1 MYAVLLRGLIS
12 YGPDSTDQYRRAG
25 SYVDRILKGAKP
37 SDLPGNTKYVINLKT
52 AKALGLEIPPM
63 LAEIAAHRVRTM
75 TGSRLGLLSG
85 FVRSHRSRKRL
96 FCDPS
101 SSIEY
106 DAVTNPYCSRRSDH
120 GVYPSA
126 RELAEIADLLPIVAN
141 ECPKNIRILG

>member
-25 SYVDRILKGAKP
+25 SYFDRILKGAKP
-37 SDLPGNTKYVINLKT
+37 SDLPVILPTKYVINLKT

-96 FCDPS
+96 FCDPLKL
-101 SSIEY
+101 
-106 DAVTNPYCSRRSDH
+106 N
-120 GVYPSA
+120 
-126 RELAEIADLLPIVAN
+126 
-141 ECPKNIRILG
+141 